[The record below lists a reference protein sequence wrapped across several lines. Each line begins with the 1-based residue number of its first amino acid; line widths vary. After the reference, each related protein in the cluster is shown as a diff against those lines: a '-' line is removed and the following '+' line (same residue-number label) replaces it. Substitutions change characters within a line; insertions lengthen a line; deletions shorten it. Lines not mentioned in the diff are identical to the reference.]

1 MQPAFYQQ
9 EPLTA
14 QAASGVSALPWYA
27 VYVKPQFETA
37 VCRRLRERRYD
48 TFLPLYRSRRVWSDR
63 IKDLNLPLF
72 PGYIFSRFN
81 ARDPWDVLNSPGV
94 VYVVSAGR
102 EYAPVD
108 NGEIASLQALCACGL
123 PVEPWPYLGV
133 GRKVVVERGPLAGA
147 EGVVI
152 ELKNKTRIV
161 VSISMLQRS
170 VAAEI
175 DREWIRPA

>member
-1 MQPAFYQQ
+1 MQPAFYN
-9 EPLTA
+9 EESLTA
-14 QAASGVSALPWYA
+14 QVASVVDAQPWYA
-27 VYVKPQFETA
+27 VYVKPQFESA
-37 VCRRLRERRYD
+37 VCRHLRELRHD
-48 TFLPLYRSRRVWSDR
+48 TFLPVYRSRRVWSDR
-63 IKDLNLPLF
+63 VKKLDLPLF

-94 VYVVSAGR
+94 VCVVSAGR
-102 EYAPVD
+102 DYVPVD
-108 NGEIASLQALCACGL
+108 DVEIASLQQLCESGL

-147 EGVVI
+147 EGVVV
-152 ELKNKTRIV
+152 ELKNRARIV

-170 VAAEI
+170 VSAEI